1 MKVSGIRN
9 QIRTISQVV
18 KNNKNEALSI
28 ARRYSQT
35 KNVNKATAKVIEAKS
50 VIKHVLQ
57 PFFDWASKKS
67 DTIKVIKE
75 TANKVNRNINKHIG
89 RAIDKNPKA
98 SKIIASVKGVD
109 ASLPTIGSAALVVTG
124 VKDVKDAKKDKG
136 TAAGIKEA
144 GKSIVRVT
152 TSAAMATAGA
162 LLVPVPGMATAG
174 WLVGENIAKLA
185 VGKPYSAKNKD
196 QEKQEIKT
204 DKD

>member
-1 MKVSGIRN
+1 MKVSGISN

-18 KNNKNEALSI
+18 KNNKNEAVSI

-35 KNVNKATAKVIEAKS
+35 KNVNKATAKA
-50 VIKHVLQ
+50 VIKHVLK

-75 TANKVNRNINKHIG
+75 TANKVNRNINKHVG

-98 SKIIASVKGVD
+98 SKIIAGVRGVD
-109 ASLPTIGSAALVVTG
+109 ASLPAIGTAALVVSG
-124 VKDVKDAKKDKG
+124 VKDVKDAKKEKG
-136 TAAGIKEA
+136 TTAGIKEA
-144 GKSIVRVT
+144 GKSFVRVT

-174 WLVGENIAKLA
+174 WLVGENLAKLA
-185 VGKPYSAKNKD
+185 VGKPYSAKNKTPED
-196 QEKQEIKT
+196 KEVKI

>member
-1 MKVSGIRN
+1 MKVSGISN

-18 KNNKNEALSI
+18 KNNKNEAVSI

-35 KNVNKATAKVIEAKS
+35 KNVNKATAKVVEAKA
-50 VIKHVLQ
+50 VIKHVLK

-75 TANKVNRNINKHIG
+75 TANKVNRNINKHVG
-89 RAIDKNPKA
+89 RAMDKNPKA
-98 SKIIASVKGVD
+98 SKIIAGVRGVD
-109 ASLPTIGSAALVVTG
+109 ASLPAIGTAALVVSG
-124 VKDVKDAKKDKG
+124 VKDVKDAKKEKG
-136 TAAGIKEA
+136 TTAGIKEA
-144 GKSIVRVT
+144 GKSFVRVT

-174 WLVGENIAKLA
+174 WLVGENLAKLA
-185 VGKPYSAKNKD
+185 VGKPYSAKNKTPD
-196 QEKQEIKT
+196 DKEVKI